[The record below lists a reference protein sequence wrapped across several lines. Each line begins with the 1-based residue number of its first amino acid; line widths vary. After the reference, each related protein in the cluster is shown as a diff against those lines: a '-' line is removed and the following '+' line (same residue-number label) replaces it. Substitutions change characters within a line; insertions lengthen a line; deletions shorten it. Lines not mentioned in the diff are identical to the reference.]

1 MDMYDILFYDFF
13 SDKVQGLAYASG
25 SKQLLSGSD
34 DSILGI
40 WNMDVKRIEVKW
52 HVFIHVIIEAA
63 YKYAICYLGNDT
75 KSFHVSFKVY
85 VICG

>member
-1 MDMYDILFYDFF
+1 MLMDMYDILFYDFF

-40 WNMDVKRIEVKW
+40 WNMDVKRIEVK
-52 HVFIHVIIEAA
+52 
-63 YKYAICYLGNDT
+63 
-75 KSFHVSFKVY
+75 
-85 VICG
+85 